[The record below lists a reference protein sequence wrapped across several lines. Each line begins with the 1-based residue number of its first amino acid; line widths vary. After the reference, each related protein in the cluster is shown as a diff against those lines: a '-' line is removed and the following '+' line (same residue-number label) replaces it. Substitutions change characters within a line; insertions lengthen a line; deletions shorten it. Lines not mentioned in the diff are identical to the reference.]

1 MVGATWRTQNEMAH
15 AAVRNW
21 RQKSGWT
28 FEDMHL
34 ALRIM
39 GLSASLSSFIEWA
52 GDPDPANLIGSKIVI
67 NLTRSV
73 SPGTTFAEWKERFV
87 PSGANSAADILE
99 RREAI
104 ERDRRE
110 RAARF
115 LAMEHRGGGPGRKP
129 VSDLDGLD
137 AETIRALSGGT
148 IYTPRAKD
156 GYGYA

>member
-1 MVGATWRTQNEMAH
+1 MTLWKGQNL
-15 AAVRNW
+15 AAQSALRAWQRVANW
-21 RQKSGWT
+21 KH
-28 FEDMHL
+28 EEIHL
-34 ALRIM
+34 ALRTM
-39 GLSASLSSFIEWA
+39 GVSESMTAYLAWYRADAPER
-52 GDPDPANLIGSKIVI
+52 LIGSKIV
-67 NLTRSV
+67 LRFCQ
-73 SPGTTFAEWKERFV
+73 TTPRDMSFSEWRLQNFTTARNE
-87 PSGANSAADILE
+87 ADILE